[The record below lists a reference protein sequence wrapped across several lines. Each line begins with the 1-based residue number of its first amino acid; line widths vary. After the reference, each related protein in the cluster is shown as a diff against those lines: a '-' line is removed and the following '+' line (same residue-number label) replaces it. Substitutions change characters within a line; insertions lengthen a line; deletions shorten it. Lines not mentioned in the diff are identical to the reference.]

1 MMKLYIFI
9 HYQQEHSNNNV
20 DFWLFAKKNIIVT
33 AEFLQSDEIYDR
45 VYRILV
51 LALWSAAYN
60 FSNTAFYINS

>member
-20 DFWLFAKKNIIVT
+20 DFWLFAKNIIVT
-33 AEFLQSDEIYDR
+33 AEFLRSDEIYDR

-60 FSNTAFYINS
+60 FSNTAFYIKS